1 MRDWISD
8 LLIFSAGIAGGILIV
23 TVKPFLLDAKKKR
36 TEMAAARARILANI
50 KEKHE
55 KEILHQAFQT
65 AEAIRGE
72 LDRSALLLRKTLL
85 TVVDST
91 SEQRNDDPKSLLP
104 LPEVPVPNRS
114 NS

>member
-23 TVKPFLLDAKKKR
+23 TVKPFLLDAKKR
-36 TEMAAARARILANI
+36 RSQMAAARARILADI

-55 KEILHQAFQT
+55 EEILHEAFQT

-72 LDRSALLLRKTLL
+72 LDRSAQLLRKTLL
-85 TVVDST
+85 TVVDAAGEERKDHPNPVVPL
-91 SEQRNDDPKSLLP
+91 SEVAAS
-104 LPEVPVPNRS
+104 NRS